1 MCVGLPAKVMQ
12 VKDGVAVVEATG
24 ARRTVSAELV
34 DDLEPGEYVM
44 IHAGAAIARI
54 TSDDEEETDG
64 LLDDLLA
71 DEGPAAGSQARA

>member
-54 TSDDEEETDG
+54 TSSDEDEADA
-64 LLDDLLA
+64 LLDAVLPGGSPA
-71 DEGPAAGSQARA
+71 DSQARA